1 MGSYR
6 IQRREQ
12 GQGESDWVLVETTS
26 ETSVALNRQER
37 GKTLEYRVIAKNK
50 AGESAQSNTV
60 TAVL

>member
-1 MGSYR
+1 M
-6 IQRREQ
+6 
-12 GQGESDWVLVETTS
+12 ETTS